1 MELEIIFNMIL
12 VYSII
17 WSIGTNLYDGIN
29 KTNTSKIS

>member
-29 KTNTSKIS
+29 KSNIIKVS